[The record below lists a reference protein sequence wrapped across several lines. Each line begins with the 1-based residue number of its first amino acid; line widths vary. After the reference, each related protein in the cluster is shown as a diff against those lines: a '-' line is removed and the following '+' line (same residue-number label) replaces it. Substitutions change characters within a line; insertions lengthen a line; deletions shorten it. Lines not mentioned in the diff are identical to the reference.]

1 MSGVKLEKT
10 ESNAEEREE
19 GVDGWN
25 SSGHFKECAE
35 HVIDELGEEGGDDG
49 GADQGAGQAGEGAEG
64 DGEVDPGTE
73 KGQSPRGGSHRFL
86 PTQTF
91 CRSQNA
97 TIPRT
102 QPIATSLGSFRKARC
117 SAPLTAVFCYQACAK
132 VYQEIVC
139 TDERARPSLEN
150 QIAEISEREQGF
162 QHCDK
167 SFRSSE
173 KNNFFLQS
181 YFFCNI

>member
-1 MSGVKLEKT
+1 MMVELTKVPAKQ
-10 ESNAEEREE
+10 AREQRAMVRLIPE
-19 GVDGWN
+19 QRKDKVR
-25 SSGHFKECAE
+25 
-35 HVIDELGEEGGDDG
+35 
-49 GADQGAGQAGEGAEG
+49 GEGAI
-64 DGEVDPGTE
+64 VSF
-73 KGQSPRGGSHRFL
+73 QHRL
-86 PTQTF
+86 ADL

-102 QPIATSLGSFRKARC
+102 QPKATSLGSYRKARC